1 MALYSSETSLDCH
14 RVRFVLAEKGINVDI
29 VNVSIDESA
38 AADLAELNPY
48 NEAPTLVDRDLVLY
62 DAGVINDYLDE
73 RYPHPPLMPVDPVS
87 RAQLRLVHHRI
98 LKDWYALAYE
108 IEGST
113 GKKAEQ
119 AAKQLKESIIAA
131 NELFKIS
138 DQLRIGSKASHINAI
153 THPTMSAQALLIRLD
168 AMGFA
173 VSAGS
178 ACSSGTLKKSRV
190 LDAFGT
196 PDDVASRTI
205 RVSLGWSTTHDE
217 LERFVDAW
225 RSLS

>member
-87 RAQLRLVHHRI
+87 RAQLRLTHHRI
-98 LKDWYALAYE
+98 LKDWFIIAREL
-108 IEGST
+108 EGST
-113 GKKAEQ
+113 GKKAEGL
-119 AAKQLKESIIAA
+119 AKQLKEGIIAA
-131 NELFKIS
+131 NELFKMSEYVLS
-138 DQLRIGSKASHINAI
+138 DELSLVDCSLGPLFWRLPHYGVKLGKPGASVEAYAHRIFSRSSFKASL
-153 THPTMSAQALLIRLD
+153 TQAERDL
-168 AMGFA
+168 
-173 VSAGS
+173 
-178 ACSSGTLKKSRV
+178 V
-190 LDAFGT
+190 LA
-196 PDDVASRTI
+196 A
-205 RVSLGWSTTHDE
+205 
-217 LERFVDAW
+217 
-225 RSLS
+225 

>member
-29 VNVSIDESA
+29 VSVTEDESA

-48 NEAPTLVDRDLVLY
+48 NQTPTLVDRDLVLY

-98 LKDWYALAYE
+98 LKDWYSVTQE
-108 IEGST
+108 IESST

-119 AAKQLKESIIAA
+119 AARQLKESIIAA
-131 NELFKIS
+131 NELFK
-138 DQLRIGSKASHINAI
+138 
-153 THPTMSAQALLIRLD
+153 MSEY
-168 AMGFA
+168 
-173 VSAGS
+173 
-178 ACSSGTLKKSRV
+178 V
-190 LDAFGT
+190 L
-196 PDDVASRTI
+196 S
-205 RVSLGWSTTHDE
+205 DE
-217 LERFVDAW
+217 LSLVDCTLGPLLWRLGHYGVKLGKPGAAVEAYAHRIFSRASFKSSLTQAERDLVLAA
-225 RSLS
+225 